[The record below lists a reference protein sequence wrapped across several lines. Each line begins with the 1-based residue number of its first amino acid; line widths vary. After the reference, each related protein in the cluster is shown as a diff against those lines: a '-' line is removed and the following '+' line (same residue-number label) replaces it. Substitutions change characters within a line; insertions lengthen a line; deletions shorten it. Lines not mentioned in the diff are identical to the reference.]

1 MVDVGAGVRNK
12 LLGTARLT
20 VTDSGNVG
28 VFAAW
33 QFSQVVLV
41 GRCEP
46 GPAIVEGGMTTIPVT
61 PKNELLLMVGP

>member
-12 LLGTARLT
+12 LLGTERLA
-20 VTDSGNVG
+20 VTDNDADG

-46 GPAIVEGGMTTIPVT
+46 GPAIVEGGITTIPVT
-61 PKNELLLMVGP
+61 PKNELLVMVGP